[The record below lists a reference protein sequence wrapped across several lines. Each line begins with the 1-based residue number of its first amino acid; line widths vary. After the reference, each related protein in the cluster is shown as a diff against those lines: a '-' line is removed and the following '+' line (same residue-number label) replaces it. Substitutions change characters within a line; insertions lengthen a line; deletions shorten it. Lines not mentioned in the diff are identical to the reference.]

1 MTRWC
6 LFVAVAASAGACSK
20 AALARVLRSAM
31 VQSLRELVRQ
41 SLPVMFTPV
50 EESPG
55 SIGQGDG

>member
-41 SLPVMFTPV
+41 SLPVMFMPV